1 MNPELNEHEKL
12 IQELYDQASDDVKHV
27 VQQVLEVETANLH
40 LPRPLDM
47 GEKIVNKIK
56 AKIVDDEESK

>member
-27 VQQVLEVETANLH
+27 VQQVLELETANLH
-40 LPRPLDM
+40 YERPP
-47 GEKIVNKIK
+47 EIVQKIVNKVK
-56 AKIVDDEESK
+56 LKINEEMV